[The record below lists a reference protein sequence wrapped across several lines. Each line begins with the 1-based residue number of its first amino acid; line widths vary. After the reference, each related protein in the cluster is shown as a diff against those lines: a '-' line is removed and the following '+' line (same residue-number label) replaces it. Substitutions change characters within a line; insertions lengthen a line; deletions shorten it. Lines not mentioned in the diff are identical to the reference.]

1 MNKPEHLTDAADNGG
16 RCPVNFAMDKFGDR
30 WSLLVV
36 RDLMFL
42 GKRRYNEFL
51 TSWEGISTN
60 ILADRLKQLQA
71 QGLVE
76 KFPDPDNGRTAI
88 YLLTDYGLS
97 LYPLMLEVMR
107 WGLQHDGRAEVMP
120 EVADALEHDSEVLGK
135 KIRSTMRAERK
146 RLSRH

>member
-1 MNKPEHLTDAADNGG
+1 MNKPDQLTDADNGG

-30 WSLLVV
+30 WSLLIV

-51 TSWEGISTN
+51 ASWEGISTN

-88 YLLTDYGLS
+88 YLLTDNGLS

-120 EVADALEHDSEVLGK
+120 DVADALEHDSEVLGK